1 MSEASEALK
10 QAKVAKDAPRPPIPS
25 RPPHAE
31 ETDVDEYRRVVAS
44 INRTSE
50 QEMERALTR

>member
-10 QAKVAKDAPRPPIPS
+10 QAKVAKDAPRPPLPT
-25 RPPHAE
+25 PPVDAE
-31 ETDVDEYRRVVAS
+31 KADIDEYRRVVAS